1 MNTRGDK
8 ELGQRALTEQV
19 FYGTV
24 NTRGEFHVL
33 KSQVVGAPFSH
44 LQVHV
49 ELSGL

>member
-19 FYGTV
+19 FFWNSEHSGRV
-24 NTRGEFHVL
+24 SCL

>member
-19 FYGTV
+19 FFGTV
-24 NTRGEFHVL
+24 NTRGEFY
-33 KSQVVGAPFSH
+33 VVGAPFSH